1 MTLNP
6 TALRE
11 ALETYERQTTEQADK
26 LLGEAAGKAAAAG
39 VAVSRL
45 TWVGDSPADEIC
57 KAAAES
63 GADLIAMGS
72 HGRRGFSALMLG
84 SQTARVLTLATVPVL
99 VFR

>member
-39 VAVSRL
+39 VTVSSQTR
-45 TWVGDSPADEIC
+45 VGDSPADEIC
-57 KAAAES
+57 KAAVES

-84 SQTARVLTLATVPVL
+84 SQTARVLILATVPVL